1 MKIPSDLTERD
12 NFYQTVIQKCTVSQ
26 ENRAND
32 YAALRQ
38 YYLFGGS
45 TSPNS
50 SPFNRVF
57 PHIDLLTSFLYAAE
71 TTKFTIQ
78 LGATVKEHEYGR
90 VPVLAKAINDRW
102 NDSHADG
109 VVSTAI
115 TWALVDNTRIVKLIP
130 RVNKQSKKL
139 EIAPFVVH
147 AANFGVYREDVTFFD
162 RQEAMTHSY
171 YTTKTQLEI
180 DLADH
185 PHRAAIL
192 ASVDASSHRAL
203 EEESQDGVGRL
214 MASTQQPLVDGTT
227 AQGNVE
233 FQFNM
238 NLSYLPDL
246 DQQDLITM
254 DELWIWDTDA
264 GDYRIVTR
272 VKDGMTIYDRIASK
286 YDIFLPGEHPF
297 IQFCPSPTARLLLGH
312 ERSGRLGPATG
323 MVQRARD
330 ADTQVA
336 QPASLPA
343 DQTHPVS
350 ARSADEK
357 MYALFE
363 EGGLFT
369 DGGHGVQAGKLQRF
383 PPQLPEDMFRI
394 LKDIDAAFADFSGLP
409 NTVQGKGEVGVR
421 SGKQT
426 DQLARLGSA
435 RIKKRALVIENYLE
449 RMATL
454 YLKLMKKYDG
464 TTYLDDKGTPFT
476 ADQFTDDFTVK
487 VDAHSNSPIFV
498 EDKKELAFSM
508 LEQHM
513 ITRERAVEMIDP
525 VDKEII
531 KRELK
536 SIEAQEQQAA
546 QAERELQ
553 MKQDGMSI
561 EK

>member
-26 ENRAND
+26 EDRAND

-297 IQFCPSPTARLLLGH
+297 IQFCPSPLPGYFWGMSEVAGLAPLQEWYNERVMQIRKLLNLQVYPPTSA
-312 ERSGRLGPATG
+312 SGFGAT
-323 MVQRARD
+323 
-330 ADTQVA
+330 
-336 QPASLPA
+336 
-343 DQTHPVS
+343 
-350 ARSADEK
+350 ADEK
-357 MYALFE
+357 MFALFE
-363 EGGLFT
+363 EGGFFN
-369 DGGHGVQAGKLQRF
+369 DGGQAVQAGKMERF
-383 PPQLPEDMFRI
+383 APQLPEDMFRI